1 MSWKVLEGFA
11 VLFYGALTL
20 VLLFV
25 FSLWHGAF
33 YAGATTI
40 LAAALT
46 YVYQS
51 LLLDSTDADGN
62 ELFSRGA
69 YRLKVL
75 HAIVLGLCFAAFLL
89 AIFGV

>member
-46 YVYQS
+46 YVYQA
-51 LLLDSTDADGN
+51 LLLDSTDQNGN
-62 ELFSRGA
+62 ELYAGA
-69 YRLKVL
+69 YGLKLL

>member
-46 YVYQS
+46 YVYQGI
-51 LLLDSTDADGN
+51 LLESTDVNGN
-62 ELFSRGA
+62 ELYASA
-69 YRLKVL
+69 YGMKVL
-75 HAIVLGLCFAAFLL
+75 HAIVLGLCLAAFIL